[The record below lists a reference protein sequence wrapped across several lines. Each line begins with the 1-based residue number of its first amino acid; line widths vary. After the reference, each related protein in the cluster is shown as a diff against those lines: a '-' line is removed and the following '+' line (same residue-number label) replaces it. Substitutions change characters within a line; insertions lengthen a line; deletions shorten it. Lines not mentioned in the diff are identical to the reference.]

1 MKVTRRT
8 CQENVHVVADATG
21 VVPHAGSA
29 LLVQLADRLGLSTGL
44 SEAMAGTRRRP
55 SAHDPG

>member
-8 CQENVHVVADATG
+8 CKEKVQVVADATA
-21 VVPHAGSA
+21 VVSHAGSA
-29 LLVQLADRLGLSTGL
+29 LLVELADRLGLTDSL
-44 SEAMAGTRRRP
+44 SAAMAPTRQRP